1 MRLSP
6 IEQPAS
12 LTLRIA
18 YWLAKRRFGKAI
30 TPLKVVYARMPKS
43 LKTARAM
50 SEFMHKGL
58 RLDRGLVSML
68 STYVASINGCGFCID
83 IGESFAVYARVPT
96 EKMRALPKYATNP
109 LFTER
114 ERAALAY
121 VEEVTRTK
129 DASDE
134 TFERLKQ
141 HFTDEEIVEI
151 TWVNAVENYYNLI
164 NRPLRIES
172 DGLCILAEQRT
183 RPV

>member
-6 IEQPAS
+6 IEKPAS
-12 LTLRIA
+12 LTMRIA
-18 YWLAKRRFGKAI
+18 YRLTKRRFGKVI

-43 LKTARAM
+43 LKSARAM

-83 IGESFAVYARVPT
+83 IGKSFAAYARVPM
-96 EKMRALPKYATNP
+96 EKLRALPNYTTSP

-121 VEEVTRTK
+121 VEEITRTR

-134 TFERLKQ
+134 TFERLKE
-141 HFTDEEIVEI
+141 HFSDDEIVEI

-172 DGLCILAEQRT
+172 DGLCILAEQRLG
-183 RPV
+183 PS